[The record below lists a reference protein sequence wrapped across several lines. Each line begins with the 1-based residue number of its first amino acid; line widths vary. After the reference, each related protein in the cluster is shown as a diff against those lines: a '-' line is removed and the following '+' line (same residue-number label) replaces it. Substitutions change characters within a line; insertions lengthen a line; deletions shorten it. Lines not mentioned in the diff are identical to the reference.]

1 MPRVAPL
8 EKEERILGTSKVGP
22 KFRITLVQAVQEQL
36 GMNIGDLVVYV
47 EDQKG
52 NIILRRSK
60 MQS

>member
-1 MPRVAPL
+1 MG
-8 EKEERILGTSKVGP
+8 EKEEERILGTSKVGP

-36 GMNIGDLVVYV
+36 DMNIGDLVVYV